1 MCQLLPCKPTSA
13 QGCRQKVCMRW
24 PFLEAGAR
32 QALGEVKEDL
42 VCAAKER
49 SKLVYWPDVLYL
61 KVGWFGEDLHQ
72 QLHEADSG
80 DRDADRRLWQQAGAR
95 VHWTQVGRNGP
106 ALQPQVGEDEGGWEI
121 KGFSVDH
128 KLREEI
134 EKGTRHWWQVKQGME
149 DML

>member
-1 MCQLLPCKPTSA
+1 
-13 QGCRQKVCMRW
+13 MRR

-49 SKLVYWPDVLYL
+49 SKLVYWRDVPYL

-80 DRDADRRLWQQAGAR
+80 DRDADRRL
-95 VHWTQVGRNGP
+95 
-106 ALQPQVGEDEGGWEI
+106 
-121 KGFSVDH
+121 
-128 KLREEI
+128 
-134 EKGTRHWWQVKQGME
+134 
-149 DML
+149 